1 MFLCSLWEKMSQM
14 NRHTIGWIPY
24 IQRACAKECI
34 LWQCVRKKH
43 TKRCVQQILVHYYN
57 IRSHFKPK
65 GYESFKEKRKILVK
79 QVGKDRKEYCVY
91 QLITTVSKT
100 KTKTN
105 LCIFT
110 KAQGNTA
117 KRQQWLALSL
127 RNVGKLLIL
136 PLFIPSSTR
145 GNIIFK
151 IKTRKEQ
158 RKGKQKERNSHVK
171 EGRNS
176 ATVQLTPPN
185 QPIILTPPEVMQ
197 I

>member
-14 NRHTIGWIPY
+14 NRHTIRMDSLHSVCMCKRMHSVTVC
-24 IQRACAKECI
+24 QKETH
-34 LWQCVRKKH
+34 KKMCS
-43 TKRCVQQILVHYYN
+43 TNFGNYN

-65 GYESFKEKRKILVK
+65 GYESFKEKRKIFVK

-105 LCIFT
+105 SCIFT

-145 GNIIFK
+145 AIIFK
-151 IKTRKEQ
+151 LKPEKNRGRANRRKETVMS
-158 RKGKQKERNSHVK
+158 RKVVILRLYNLLHP
-171 EGRNS
+171 
-176 ATVQLTPPN
+176 TN
-185 QPIILTPPEVMQ
+185 Q
-197 I
+197 